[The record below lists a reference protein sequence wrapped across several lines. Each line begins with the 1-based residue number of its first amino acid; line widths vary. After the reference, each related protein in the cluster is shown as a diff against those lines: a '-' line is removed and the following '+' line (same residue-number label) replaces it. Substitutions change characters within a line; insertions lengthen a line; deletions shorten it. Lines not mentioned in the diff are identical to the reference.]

1 MTPEPDF
8 IIPLDQ
14 KRTLV
19 VGASLKK
26 ERFSNIA
33 VRRLTEYHIP
43 VIAVG
48 LRPGEINGITVHKPF
63 PVVEN
68 IHTVTLYV
76 GPKNQPFWYD
86 FILNTNPKRVIFNP
100 GTPNEEFEQMLI
112 NKGIEVVEECTLVM
126 LSNDDY

>member
-1 MTPEPDF
+1 MAPEHEKILPY
-8 IIPLDQ
+8 DQ

-19 VGASLKK
+19 VGASLRK

-33 VRRLTEYHIP
+33 VRRLTEHHVP

-48 LRPGEINGITVHKPF
+48 LRSGEIEGISVQKPF

-68 IHTVTLYV
+68 IHTVTMYV

-86 FILNTNPKRVIFNP
+86 FILNANPRRVIFNP
-100 GTPNEEFEQMLI
+100 GTPNEEFEQMLTDR
-112 NKGIEVVEECTLVM
+112 GIEVVEECTLVM
-126 LSNDDY
+126 LSNDDF

>member
-1 MTPEPDF
+1 MVPEPEA
-8 IIPLDQ
+8 PLPYDQ
-14 KRTLV
+14 KLTLV

-33 VRRLTEYHIP
+33 VRRLVEHHVP

-48 LRPGEINGITVHKPF
+48 LRSGEIGGVPVQKPF
-63 PVVEN
+63 PEVEN

-86 FILNTNPKRVIFNP
+86 FILQAKPRRVIFNP
-100 GTPNEEFEQMLI
+100 GTPNEEFEEMLR
-112 NKGIEVVEECTLVM
+112 NNGIEVIEECTLVM
-126 LSNDDY
+126 LSNDEF